1 MRWKVTKDKRKI
13 IEVKTKRV
21 VIYFSD
27 FAKACHPDVWERDQ
41 GLIAQAPAMLAML
54 QKVHEKIADN
64 AGFDALG
71 CEVERVLIQAE
82 PHG

>member
-1 MRWKVTKDKRKI
+1 
-13 IEVKTKRV
+13 
-21 VIYFSD
+21 
-27 FAKACHPDVWERDQ
+27 
-41 GLIAQAPAMLAML
+41 MLAML